1 MTKIAKRELKYFS
14 GADAVAERKEILQK
28 LSAAVTDMGYKVIRN
43 NDSSLD
49 EKLKALEYMD
59 IFQILNENR
68 RITKVIFTS
77 SSGKVSASR
86 WFEQYLESRNIFYR
100 FPKGNKPVKSEI
112 VINNKKVD
120 LVIAYSTS
128 SRAVN
133 RISFNKLVEMYNE
146 IV

>member
-1 MTKIAKRELKYFS
+1 
-14 GADAVAERKEILQK
+14 
-28 LSAAVTDMGYKVIRN
+28 MGYKVIRN

-86 WFEQYLESRNIFYR
+86 WFEQYLESRNILPAKILNLEKKYVFHS
-100 FPKGNKPVKSEI
+100 NK
-112 VINNKKVD
+112 
-120 LVIAYSTS
+120 
-128 SRAVN
+128 
-133 RISFNKLVEMYNE
+133 
-146 IV
+146 